1 MNNIENIGLKY
12 TVDVNNQITNNITQ
26 KLKNAKAEN
35 VFANPLLKSLHALL
49 IGVVLAINIVLL
61 RAKF

>member
-35 VFANPLLKSLHALL
+35 VFANPLLKSLNALL